1 MKLEECYQLGWVLKP
16 HGTKG
21 EVNIVLDVDRPEDY
35 NEMESVFVEINK
47 NLVPFFVEWMQLK
60 GNRALVKFEG
70 LDTLERAKDIQSKR
84 LFLPLSGLPELEED
98 QFYYHDI
105 IGYTMEDRMLGP
117 IGPVEHI
124 YSKTG
129 QDLFSVTHK
138 GREILVPVTDAWILD
153 VDHEKKKILVEL
165 PEGLIDIY
173 LS

>member
-1 MKLEECYQLGWVLKP
+1 MKLDECYQLGWVLKP

-21 EVNIVLDVDRPEDY
+21 EVHILLDVDRPEDY
-35 NEMESVFVEINK
+35 SEMESVFVEINK
-47 NLVPFFVEWMQLK
+47 NLVPFFIEWIQVK
-60 GNRALVKFEG
+60 GNKALVKFEG
-70 LDTLERAKDIQSKR
+70 LDSLERAGDIKSKR
-84 LFLPLSGLPELEED
+84 LFLPLSGLPELKED

-105 IGYTMEDRMLGP
+105 IGYVMEDRFLGR
-117 IGPVEHI
+117 IGPVENI

-138 GREILVPVTDAWILD
+138 GHELLVPVTDAWILGI
-153 VDHEKKKILVEL
+153 DHEKKKIFVEL